1 MYIEPHSI
9 VTVVNKI
16 ENVPDSW
23 CLSSI
28 RKVGHKHSHNY
39 IIKCCDNFY
48 EVN

>member
-16 ENVPDSW
+16 ENVPASW
-23 CLSSI
+23 CLSST